1 MNRNL
6 NYWSSRGVS
15 GPKPIPLFGNLLS
28 TFIRPMPEVELI
40 WYRQYGKIFGFE
52 LLPKLTHFK
61 LINHLI
67 YYIFR
72 VFNFNKPA
80 LTVADPELIKQILV
94 KYFHSFRNRRENPS
108 KHKVFSKIM
117 FSARDDDWKRI
128 RAIASPTFTSGKMKK
143 MYSLIKEC
151 CAEFMA
157 NLDEYAKDRKDIE
170 LKLLHGAY
178 TMDVIAKCAFA
189 ANTNT
194 HKDPNNPFTKNAM
207 AFFNVKLWKILLLSS
222 LPSFIATI
230 QSIRR
235 LLSVGQS
242 GEFFIDFA
250 RHVIKKRRDNN
261 EKHNDFLQLLMDVER
276 NDNEMREESDV
287 NEAHHVNEG
296 EEELTA
302 DSEALK
308 NVLEKKLTENE
319 ILAQCF
325 LFFIAGYETTATTL
339 SFCSYELAL
348 HPEIQERLHKETET
362 AFDENGEINY
372 ETLSKLPFLDS
383 VISETLRLYPPL
395 LRLEREAMEDIDLDN
410 SNVKI
415 PKGVIVEIPVYAIHH
430 DSEFYEN
437 PFVFNP
443 DRFMPENRSNI
454 TPYSYIPFGAGPRNC
469 IGMRFALLE
478 AKLALAKITQKFRFF
493 RTPKT
498 QVPLKYSRGRR
509 LLQAKS
515 LIVGIERR

>member
-1 MNRNL
+1 L
-6 NYWSSRGVS
+6 VS
-15 GPKPIPLFGNLLS
+15 TVWKN
-28 TFIRPMPEVELI
+28 I
-40 WYRQYGKIFGFE
+40 WVGAFAKINFQ
-52 LLPKLTHFK
+52 
-61 LINHLI
+61 LINDSI

-72 VFNFNKPA
+72 VFNSNKPA

-94 KYFHSFRNRRENPS
+94 KYFHSFRNRRESPS
-108 KHKVFSKIM
+108 KHKVFSKAM

-143 MYSLIKEC
+143 MYPLIKEC
-151 CAEFMA
+151 CAEFMTT
-157 NLDEYAKDRKDIE
+157 LDEYAKDRKDIE

-194 HKDPNNPFTKNAM
+194 HKDPNNPFTKNAI
-207 AFFNVKLWKILLLSS
+207 AFFDLKLWKILLLSA
-222 LPSFIATI
+222 LPSFIATN
-230 QSIRR
+230 QSIQR
-235 LLSVGQS
+235 LFLGKSSQ
-242 GEFFIDFA
+242 FFIDLA
-250 RHVIKKRRDNN
+250 RHIIKKRRDNN

-276 NDNEMREESDV
+276 NDNEMREESEV

-325 LFFIAGYETTATTL
+325 LFFTAGYETTATTL

-348 HPEIQERLHKETET
+348 HPEIQERLYKETES

-415 PKGVIVEIPVYAIHH
+415 SKGVIVEIPVYAIHH
-430 DSEFYEN
+430 DSEYYEN

-443 DRFMPENRSNI
+443 DRFMPQNRSNI
-454 TPYSYIPFGAGPRNC
+454 IPYSYIPFGAGPRNC

-498 QVPLKYSRGRR
+498 EVPLRYSLGRR